1 MDLINYNKSIIV
13 GMIIYNNQNTNKY
26 CKTLLTIK
34 NLMDAIDNDLYEYEM
49 IYKIFNKD
57 NLIKGETDDIFYYKN
72 GNERLEEIMF
82 NIIKVI
88 RCCYS
93 ITKLPT
99 DNKNFN
105 FKEHRRLLVKYHH
118 SKFSNNELREIIYKL
133 FLGDNLLLSNETQKF
148 KYLSI
153 IDDIMAILTI
163 ELDRFKNMN
172 SYLVDFCCNTDNK
185 VISIDYSKYF
195 DFYNNKTIKDI
206 PFKNRFKYILDLL
219 NDKINE
225 NKTNILNNKLYSD
238 FLNKNMSDLMKI

>member
-13 GMIIYNNQNTNKY
+13 GMIIYNNQDTKRY

-34 NLMDAIDNDLYEYEM
+34 NLMDAIDNDLYQYEM

-57 NLIKGETDDIFYYKN
+57 NLIKDGDIYYYKN
-72 GNERLEEIMF
+72 GNERLKDILF
-82 NIIKVI
+82 NIIVVI

-93 ITKLPT
+93 ITNLPT

-105 FKEHRRLLVKYHH
+105 FKEHKRLLVKYHH
-118 SKFSNNELREIIYKL
+118 SKFSNNQLRDIIYKL
-133 FLGDNLLLSNETQKF
+133 FLGDNHLLSIETQKV

-163 ELDRFKNMN
+163 ELDRFKDMN
-172 SYLVDFCCNTDNK
+172 SYLVNFCCNTDNK
-185 VISIDYSKYF
+185 VICIDYSNYF
-195 DFYNNKTIKDI
+195 DFYNDKTIKDI
-206 PFKNRFKYILDLL
+206 PFKHRFKYILDLL
-219 NDKINE
+219 IDKINE
-225 NKTNILNNKLYSD
+225 NKTNILNNKLNID